1 MAFVK
6 TRKLSCYNHNLFF
19 VNRVYINIP
28 FDSSDANLC
37 ALHSKICV
45 VDYFFFLK
53 KNQRKIIWVSLDF
66 AKWNNHSV
74 SPIINIRYIL
84 NSPSYPS
91 AATGIVQSED
101 K

>member
-6 TRKLSCYNHNLFF
+6 TRRLSCYNHNLFSLIVF
-19 VNRVYINIP
+19 TLIFHSN
-28 FDSSDANLC
+28 SSDANLC

-91 AATGIVQSED
+91 AATGTAQSED